1 MWSDHRTHMN
11 KQKNYI
17 MNKNYIFIGL
27 LAASGFLLSFS
38 GNGSVQT
45 LKKFSKNYHTLNQAG
60 SPGGRTGA
68 PGDGVCTQCH
78 SGTVQSGSGFN
89 SVTLSDGGTPVT
101 EYEPS
106 TTYEV
111 MVSMATTNAKNG
123 FEIVALNPNNTV
135 AGTWTITNAT
145 HTKTITSGGKMRVTH
160 KLAGTDLTSWTFN
173 WTSPATNVGNV
184 TFYLATN
191 QTNSS
196 SSDDGDVIRTSQHVF
211 GSQAGVTETSAKVE
225 TQIGYQANTN
235 SLNIHLDSKLDG
247 AVFVN
252 VVDLNGK
259 SVFTE
264 NLGNVSAGESALS
277 VRLDNELNNGIYMVN
292 VSVDN
297 NMTMKRVFI
306 SK

>member
-1 MWSDHRTHMN
+1 
-11 KQKNYI
+11 

-38 GNGSVQT
+38 GNNSFQT
-45 LKKFSKNYHTLNQAG
+45 VKNFSKNIHSAFNQAG

-89 SVTLSDGGTPVT
+89 NVTLLNGGNPVS
-101 EYEPS
+101 EYEVS
-106 TTYEV
+106 TTYQV
-111 MVSMATTNAKNG
+111 QLSMATNNVKNG

-135 AGTWTITNAT
+135 AGTWTITDAT
-145 HTKTITSGGKMRVTH
+145 HTKTITSGGKSRVTH
-160 KLAGTDLTSWTFN
+160 KLAGTSLTSWTFN
-173 WTSPATNVGNV
+173 WTSPATNVGTV

-191 QTNSS
+191 QTNNS
-196 SSDDGDVIRTSQHVF
+196 SSDAGDVIRTSQHSF
-211 GSQAGVTETSAKVE
+211 GSQAGVEEITPTLE

-235 SLNIHLDSKLDG
+235 SLNIQLNSKVDG
-247 AVFVN
+247 SVFVN
-252 VVDLNGK
+252 VVDLSGK

-264 NLGNVSAGESALS
+264 KLGTVSAGESSLS
-277 VRLDNELNNGIYMVN
+277 VRLDNELTSGIYMIN

-297 NMTMKRVFI
+297 NMAMKKVFI

>member
-1 MWSDHRTHMN
+1 
-11 KQKNYI
+11 

-45 LKKFSKNYHTLNQAG
+45 LKKFNKNYHTLNQAG
-60 SPGGRTGA
+60 SPGGKTGA

-89 SVTLSDGGTPVT
+89 SVTLSNGGNPVT
-101 EYEPS
+101 EYETS
-106 TTYEV
+106 TTYQV
-111 MVSMATTNAKNG
+111 LVSMATTNIKNG
-123 FEIVALNPNNTV
+123 FEIVALTPNNTV
-135 AGTWTITNAT
+135 AGTWTITDAT
-145 HTKTITSGGKMRVTH
+145 HTKTITVGGKQRVTH
-160 KLAGTDLTSWTFN
+160 KLAGVSLTTWSFN

-196 SSDDGDVIRTSQHVF
+196 NSDDGDIIRTSQHVF
-211 GSQAGVTETSAKVE
+211 GSQAGVAENSTKVQ
-225 TQIGYQANTN
+225 TQIGYQASTN
-235 SLNIHLDSKLDG
+235 SLNIHLNSKVDG
-247 AVFVN
+247 SVFVN

-264 NLGNVSAGESALS
+264 DLGTVSAGESTLP
-277 VRLDNELNNGIYMVN
+277 VRLDNELNSGIYMVN

>member
-1 MWSDHRTHMN
+1 MT
-11 KQKNYI
+11 KNYI
-17 MNKNYIFIGL
+17 YIGL
-27 LAASGFLLSFS
+27 LAASGLLLSFV
-38 GNGSVQT
+38 GNQSVQT
-45 LKKFSKNYHTLNQAG
+45 VKNFSKNYHTLNQAG

-89 SVTLSDGGTPVT
+89 NVTLTHAGTPVT
-101 EYEPS
+101 EYETS
-106 TTYEV
+106 TTYQV
-111 MVSMATTNAKNG
+111 QVSMATNNAKNG

-135 AGTWTITNAT
+135 AGTWTITDAT
-145 HTKTITSGGKMRVTH
+145 NTKTITSGGKSRVTH
-160 KLAGTDLTSWTFN
+160 KLAGTSSTSWTFN
-173 WTSPATNVGNV
+173 WTSPATNVGTV

-196 SSDDGDVIRTSQHVF
+196 SSDDGDVIRTSQHTF
-211 GSQAGVTETSAKVE
+211 GSQAGVEENSAKVE
-225 TQIGYQANTN
+225 TQIGYQASTN
-235 SLNIHLDSKLDG
+235 SLNIHLNSKVDG
-247 AVFVN
+247 SVFVN
-252 VVDLNGK
+252 LVDMNGK

-264 NLGNVSAGESALS
+264 NVGNVSAGESALS
-277 VRLDNELNNGIYMVN
+277 VRLNNELNSGIYMVN

>member
-1 MWSDHRTHMN
+1 
-11 KQKNYI
+11 

-27 LAASGFLLSFS
+27 LATSGILLSFS
-38 GNGSVQT
+38 GHQSIGTV
-45 LKKFSKNYHTLNQAG
+45 KKFSKEYHTLNQAG

-89 SVTLSDGGTPVT
+89 TVTLMHAGNPVT
-101 EYEPS
+101 EYEAS

-111 MVSMATTNAKNG
+111 QVSMATNNPKNG
-123 FEIVALNPNNTV
+123 FEIVALSPSNTV
-135 AGTWTITNAT
+135 AGTLAITNAT
-145 HTKTITSGGKMRVTH
+145 HTKTITSGGKQRVTH
-160 KLAGTDLTSWTFN
+160 KLAGTDLTSWSFN
-173 WTSPATNVGNV
+173 WTSPATNVGTV

-196 SSDDGDVIRTSQHVF
+196 SSDGGDIIRTSQHPF
-211 GSQAGVTETSAKVE
+211 GTQAGIKEASSKVE
-225 TQIGYQANTN
+225 TQIGYQSATN
-235 SLNIHLDSKLDG
+235 SLNIQLNSKVDG
-247 AVFVN
+247 SVYVN

-259 SVFTE
+259 SVFRE

-277 VRLDNELNNGIYMVN
+277 VRLDNELNSGIYMVN

>member
-1 MWSDHRTHMN
+1 
-11 KQKNYI
+11 

-27 LAASGFLLSFS
+27 FAASGILLSFS
-38 GNGSVQT
+38 GHESIGTV
-45 LKKFSKNYHTLNQAG
+45 KKFSKEYHTLNQAG

-89 SVTLSDGGTPVT
+89 TVTLMHAGSPVT
-101 EYEPS
+101 EYEAN
-106 TTYEV
+106 TTYQV
-111 MVSMATTNAKNG
+111 QVSMGTNNLKNG
-123 FEIVALNPNNTV
+123 FEIVALSPGNTV
-135 AGTWTITNAT
+135 AGTLAITNAT
-145 HTKTITSGGKMRVTH
+145 HTKIITSGGKQRVTH
-160 KLAGTDLTSWTFN
+160 KLAGTNLTSWSFN
-173 WTSPATNVGNV
+173 WTSPATNVGTV

-196 SSDDGDVIRTSQHVF
+196 SSDDGDIIRTSQHPF
-211 GSQAGVTETSAKVE
+211 GTQAGVAEASSKVE
-225 TQIGYQANTN
+225 TQIGYHQSTN
-235 SLNIHLDSKLDG
+235 SLNIHLNSKVDG
-247 AVFVN
+247 SVYVN

-259 SVFTE
+259 SVFRE
-264 NLGNVSAGESALS
+264 NLGNVSVGESAHS
-277 VRLDNELNNGIYMVN
+277 VRLDNELNSGIYMVN

>member
-1 MWSDHRTHMN
+1 MT
-11 KQKNYI
+11 KNYI
-17 MNKNYIFIGL
+17 YIGL
-27 LAASGFLLSFS
+27 LAASGLLLSFA
-38 GNGSVQT
+38 GNRSVQT
-45 LKKFSKNYHTLNQAG
+45 VKNFSKNYHTLYQAG

-89 SVTLSDGGTPVT
+89 NVTLTHAGTPVT
-101 EYEPS
+101 EYEPG

-135 AGTWTITNAT
+135 AGTWAITDAT
-145 HTKTITSGGKMRVTH
+145 HTKTITSGGKSRVTH
-160 KLAGTDLTSWTFN
+160 KLAGTSLTSWTFN
-173 WTSPATNVGNV
+173 WTSPATNVGTI

-196 SSDDGDVIRTSQHVF
+196 SGTDGDVIRTSQHAF
-211 GSQAGVTETSAKVE
+211 GSQAGVEEASAKLE
-225 TQIGYQANTN
+225 TQIGYQASTN
-235 SLNIHLDSKLDG
+235 SLNIHLNSKVDG
-247 AVFVN
+247 DGFVN
-252 VVDLNGK
+252 LVDMNGK

-264 NLGNVSAGESALS
+264 KLGNVNAGESAHS
-277 VRLDNELNNGIYMVN
+277 VRLDNELNSGIYMVN
-292 VSVDN
+292 VSIDN